1 MFACFPPDAA
11 ESLMRLVFR
20 TGAKRLSAWC
30 WYLLIAALLTGCVAD
45 SYRDAP
51 QAPDKAWHPARSPGA
66 ASDFSVASNP
76 EVLGEGADVR
86 VNATYNL
93 AQLIDLAQKN
103 NPSTRVA
110 WERAR
115 QAALAVGMV
124 EASFLPV
131 LTGNV
136 IGGWT
141 EVVTPVPDL
150 QGGTRDLSTTVQGA
164 HPNLAL
170 QWLVFDF
177 GQRQAWREAAKQDA
191 LAANVSFN
199 GTHQALIYAVT
210 QAYYRYDLA
219 ETSVKLAD
227 QALRNSREVK
237 SAAEARMQNGT
248 GTRIEVAQANQL
260 AAQAKLRRVQA
271 EDSRLDAYQELIGAV
286 GISPRSQIRIVSV
299 ANRRL
304 PTASSVPTD
313 RIIETALARRPDV
326 LASYAAVK
334 ASKANERAADAAFL
348 PKVYLSGIAASNQ
361 TGFQVNNLPEVG
373 VDSGS
378 TGVFVGVSIPL
389 YDGGI
394 RNARRKRAKSE
405 TAAAR
410 AGLEQTRQTATRE
423 IVIASD
429 NLRSALE
436 AFSAASELKAAASL
450 TYDAAFDAYRNGLG
464 TITDV
469 TFADTGLLE
478 ARQAQADAHAAALVA
493 AASLAFSLG
502 AMTSAAAPVVASQ

>member
-1 MFACFPPDAA
+1 MFLA
-11 ESLMRLVFR
+11 VV
-20 TGAKRLSAWC
+20 LS
-30 WYLLIAALLTGCVAD
+30 GCVAD

-51 QAPDKAWHPARSPGA
+51 RAPDQAWHPADAPAG
-66 ASDFSVASNP
+66 ASDFSVARNP
-76 EVLGEGADVR
+76 EALGKGTDVR

-93 AQLIDLAQKN
+93 AQLIDLAQKS
-103 NPSTRVA
+103 NPSTRIA
-110 WERAR
+110 WEHAR

-131 LTGNV
+131 LTGNI
-136 IGGWT
+136 IGGWS
-141 EVVTPVPDL
+141 EVVTPLPDL
-150 QGGTRDLSTTVQGA
+150 EGRTRNLTTTVSGA
-164 HPNLAL
+164 QANLAL

-177 GQRQAWREAAKQDA
+177 GERQAWREAAKQNA
-191 LAANVSFN
+191 LAANVGFN

-219 ETSVKLAD
+219 VTSVRLAE

-237 SAAEARMQNGT
+237 SAADARMRNGT
-248 GTRIEVAQANQL
+248 GTKIEVAQAKQL
-260 AAQAKLRRVQA
+260 AAQAKLRRVQT
-271 EDSRLDAYQELIGAV
+271 EDARLDAYQELIGAV
-286 GISPRSQIRIVSV
+286 GVSPRSQIRIVSV
-299 ANRRL
+299 ANQRL
-304 PTASSVPTD
+304 PAASAMPTD

-348 PKVYLSGIAASNQ
+348 PKVYLSGVAASNQ
-361 TGFQVNNLPEVG
+361 SGFQVDNLPDIG
-373 VDSGS
+373 AMSSS
-378 TGVFVGVSIPL
+378 TGVFVGISIPI

-394 RNARRKRAKSE
+394 RSSSRKRAQSQ

-436 AFSAASELKAAASL
+436 AYSAASELKAAANL

-469 TFADTGLLE
+469 TIADTGLLE

-502 AMTSAAAPVVASQ
+502 AMTSSAAPGLASQ